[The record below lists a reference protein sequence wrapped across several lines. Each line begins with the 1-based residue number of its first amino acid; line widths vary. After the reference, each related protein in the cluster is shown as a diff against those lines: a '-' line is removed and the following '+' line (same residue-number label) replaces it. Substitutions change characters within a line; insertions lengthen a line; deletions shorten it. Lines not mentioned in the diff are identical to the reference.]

1 MSLRNK
7 FLASVGALALG
18 ATAMSMAPTAQAATP
33 ASWSGPAPA
42 VKGAVTGG
50 TLTILNQGD
59 FEHIDPARNY
69 VGGTLDFYRFF
80 IRTLTQYRTINGKT
94 ELVPD
99 VAADLGTTPDNGKT
113 WTFKLRTNLK
123 YEDGSKITCQDLK
136 YGTMRS
142 YNDEILDGGTTYAED
157 FLQNETGFKGPYTDP
172 TGDLTSIT
180 CSPKG
185 DAITYKLAYAVPYFA
200 YVTTFGSFSPVPKAK
215 DTKQNYDLRPV
226 SSGPYKIESYNRG
239 KNMTLIR
246 NKNWDPKS
254 DPLRWN
260 YPDKIVV
267 KFGYEQNALE
277 NMLFSDS
284 GEAKRAMSLDTQ
296 MVTNLAEAL
305 TYSPLF
311 KDRLYAFDSP
321 YARYLAINMDTVT
334 DINVRKAIQCAV
346 NLETVLLAAGGTN
359 AGMYANSLI
368 PTSLKNAYRNFNVCG
383 RDVHT
388 SPTGQTDAAK
398 ALLAKSPT
406 AKKDL
411 ILAYRDK
418 GTEPA
423 RAAAVQQALIAAG
436 FKVTMMKLPR
446 AGYYTRIGQR
456 DVGVVQPDVI
466 QTSWGFDWAAASGI
480 VPALLDGRTMS
491 PTDSH
496 SNYSRQNEPSMQSLF
511 AKADMITDPV
521 KSDKALGDL
530 EQKIVV
536 DFAGVVPMYIEASTF
551 MTGSKLGG
559 VQVEGGYGTLSP
571 LAAFVRK

>member
-99 VAADLGTTPDNGKT
+99 VAADLGTTLDGGKT
-113 WTFKLRTNLK
+113 WTFKLRPNLK

-142 YNDEILDGGTTYAED
+142 YNDDILDGGTTYAED
-157 FLQNETGFKGPYTDP
+157 FLQNATGFKGPYTDP

-239 KNMTLIR
+239 K
-246 NKNWDPKS
+246 
-254 DPLRWN
+254 
-260 YPDKIVV
+260 
-267 KFGYEQNALE
+267 
-277 NMLFSDS
+277 
-284 GEAKRAMSLDTQ
+284 
-296 MVTNLAEAL
+296 
-305 TYSPLF
+305 
-311 KDRLYAFDSP
+311 
-321 YARYLAINMDTVT
+321 
-334 DINVRKAIQCAV
+334 
-346 NLETVLLAAGGTN
+346 
-359 AGMYANSLI
+359 
-368 PTSLKNAYRNFNVCG
+368 
-383 RDVHT
+383 
-388 SPTGQTDAAK
+388 
-398 ALLAKSPT
+398 
-406 AKKDL
+406 
-411 ILAYRDK
+411 
-418 GTEPA
+418 
-423 RAAAVQQALIAAG
+423 
-436 FKVTMMKLPR
+436 
-446 AGYYTRIGQR
+446 
-456 DVGVVQPDVI
+456 
-466 QTSWGFDWAAASGI
+466 
-480 VPALLDGRTMS
+480 
-491 PTDSH
+491 
-496 SNYSRQNEPSMQSLF
+496 
-511 AKADMITDPV
+511 
-521 KSDKALGDL
+521 
-530 EQKIVV
+530 
-536 DFAGVVPMYIEASTF
+536 
-551 MTGSKLGG
+551 
-559 VQVEGGYGTLSP
+559 
-571 LAAFVRK
+571 